1 MSTQIT
7 INPDKT
13 LACKWTG
20 PKSRGSLFQL
30 AAAGNVEM
38 VNQLD
43 TNELLAVVVSVKVA
57 AFPCGKGEEVYRK
70 VLDTL
75 QTDPT
80 KIFPNGTP
88 TIDLGELRKA
98 VVHKAGEGF
107 NAPHDSYLRI
117 AVAVKKGET
126 PDRY

>member
-7 INPDKT
+7 INQDKT

-20 PKSRGSLFQL
+20 RKRDGSLFQL
-30 AAAGNVEM
+30 AAEGNVEM

-57 AFPCGKGEEVYRK
+57 AFPCGRGEEVYRK
-70 VLDTL
+70 VLETL

-88 TIDLGELRKA
+88 TMDLGELRKA
-98 VVHKAGEGF
+98 IVFKAGEGC
-107 NAPHDSYLRI
+107 NAPHDSYLRV